1 MNFRVRE
8 YRYVG
13 VELYQLLDLK
23 YVMDGKY
30 ILILRFMNGI
40 FEIKLKYSSH
50 RSVRVGILTLYFS
63 PHLLGIS

>member
-1 MNFRVRE
+1 MNSWFRE
-8 YRYVG
+8 YVYVG

-23 YVMDGKY
+23 YVMDGRY
-30 ILILRFMNGI
+30 ILILRFMNCN
-40 FEIKLKYSSH
+40 FEIKLKYSPH